1 MFEFLL
7 ICILSTILIVVLL
20 KNNIFISY
28 IRIKVNIIGLDVEIK
43 NKEKKYPSS
52 QD

>member
-7 ICILSTILIVVLL
+7 ICTLSTILVVVLL
-20 KNNIFISY
+20 KNNIFSSY
-28 IRIKVNIIGLDVEIK
+28 IRIKIDSIGLDIEIK
-43 NKEKKYPSS
+43 NKEKKYPSD